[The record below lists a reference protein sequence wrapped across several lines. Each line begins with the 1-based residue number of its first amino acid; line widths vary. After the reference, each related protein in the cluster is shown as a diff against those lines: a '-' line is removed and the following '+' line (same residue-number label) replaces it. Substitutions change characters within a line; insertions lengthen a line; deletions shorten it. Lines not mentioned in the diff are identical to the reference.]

1 MKLLTSL
8 RKILIGDPYARE
20 RVLSGMTSDNLM
32 TRIDWAENTRYRAT
46 PEYIN
51 IGITDRSPIVRLIW
65 ANRKFEFTE
74 TQMMIGISDQYE
86 SIRHQWAG
94 KVLKSGVIPSKDA
107 IDIGL
112 NDVGNISKV
121 WGDILKNAGD
131 SALMD
136 DIDDDGYSMDVL

>member
-8 RKILIGDPYARE
+8 RKILIGDQYARE

-32 TRIDWAENTRYRAT
+32 TRIDWAENTRYHAT

-74 TQMMIGISDQYE
+74 TQMMIGISD
-86 SIRHQWAG
+86 H
-94 KVLKSGVIPSKDA
+94 
-107 IDIGL
+107 
-112 NDVGNISKV
+112 
-121 WGDILKNAGD
+121 
-131 SALMD
+131 
-136 DIDDDGYSMDVL
+136 SMNP